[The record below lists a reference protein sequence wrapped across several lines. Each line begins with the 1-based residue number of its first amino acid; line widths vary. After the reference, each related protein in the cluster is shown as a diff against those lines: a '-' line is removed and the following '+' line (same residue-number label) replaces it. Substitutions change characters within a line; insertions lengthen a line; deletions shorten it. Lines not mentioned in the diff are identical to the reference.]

1 MAGFCVSCGAPM
13 SGSFCN
19 QCGARAVAPN
29 APVQPPPP
37 APVQAQPVVQPVV
50 QPGTPAAKS
59 SGIGKVLLW
68 VGGIFLFLFLAG
80 AAAAMYGVYWV
91 KHKVAN
97 YTAAIT
103 SASSDSVKVVAKG
116 NTCRLL
122 STADLQQILG
132 VPIEKS
138 AEIEEESHPGCAYYT
153 NQEAF
158 NRLRRMAADQAR
170 QQSAEVNSRPGPK
183 PDNLPALLKN
193 ANEMEGIV
201 KALGLTQPVKDGQVF
216 SFTVERD
223 SGEDAW
229 STMRTVQAA
238 IPGFEEVSGVGD
250 HAMIGSFGHAFYVQK
265 GDALIA
271 LQMTWVPDA
280 RARGVKLGQTIL
292 GNL

>member
-13 SGSFCN
+13 TGAFCN
-19 QCGARAVAPN
+19 KCGARAVAPS
-29 APVQPPPP
+29 APAQVTAP
-37 APVQAQPVVQPVV
+37 APVQAAPVGQPVA
-50 QPGTPAAKS
+50 TAAKS

-68 VGGIFLFLFLAG
+68 VAGIFLFLFLIG

-103 SASSDSVKVVAKG
+103 GGASDSVKVVEKG
-116 NTCRLL
+116 NSCRLL
-122 STADLQQILG
+122 STAELQQILG
-132 VPIEKS
+132 VAIEKS
-138 AEIEEESHPGCAYYT
+138 AEIEENSQPGCAYYT

-158 NRLRRMAADQAR
+158 NQLQRMALEQAKK
-170 QQSAEVNSRPGPK
+170 QSAEVNSRPGPK

-201 KALGLTQPVKDGQVF
+201 KTLGLTQPVKDGQVF
-216 SFTVERD
+216 AFTVERN
-223 SGEDAW
+223 SGADAW
-229 STMRTVQAA
+229 TSMRTVQAT
-238 IPGFEEVSGVGD
+238 IPGFEEVPGVGD

-271 LQMTWVPDA
+271 MQMTWVPDA
-280 RARGVKLGQTIL
+280 RTRGVEIGKKITGSL
-292 GNL
+292 